1 MENALTKIEFK
12 KLEDIPSHLREF
24 FEPINTDHFA
34 IFPQALLDIPIRFG
48 CPKGGLVLDPFI
60 GSGTTAVVAKK
71 LGKNYLGI
79 ELNEKYIK
87 IAEVRIKAVPQ
98 PLF

>member
-60 GSGTTAVVAKK
+60 GSGTTAVAAKK

-87 IAEVRIKAVPQ
+87 IAEARIKAVPQ
-98 PLF
+98 SLF